1 MWSLPSTHTPPTE
14 HAFLETE
21 TAVAAPQG
29 QGVVV
34 YSGDQGI
41 YQTRRECADAT
52 GLPQELVR
60 VVAKC
65 VGGGF
70 GGKEDMSV
78 QHHAA
83 VLAYLTQRPV
93 KVAMTRKESHA
104 LPPPS
109 ATALRWR

>member
-1 MWSLPSTHTPPTE
+1 M
-14 HAFLETE
+14 
-21 TAVAAPQG
+21 
-29 QGVVV
+29 VV

-93 KVAMTRKESHA
+93 KVAMTRKESMLCHPQA
-104 LPPPS
+104 PRL
-109 ATALRWR
+109 